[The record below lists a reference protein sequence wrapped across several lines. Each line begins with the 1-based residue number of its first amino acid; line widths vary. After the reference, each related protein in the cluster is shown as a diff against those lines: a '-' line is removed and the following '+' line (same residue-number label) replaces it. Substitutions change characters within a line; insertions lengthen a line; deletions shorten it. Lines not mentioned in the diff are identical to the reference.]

1 MTTSIFSKLSQQSK
15 HRDLLE
21 NQDPD
26 APPIGNLRTGKTI
39 AEFRAM
45 GLDVRMVCGSCRT
58 NGPLDLS
65 ALPKGADT
73 ESRLIAARCPSC
85 GSDAVSQE
93 VVALG
98 SVVGPAFVAFVR
110 VPRVASSKSSYRSK
124 PARADLLST
133 DDILPDLLPILNKE
147 IAEAPDLSDGLDAQ
161 ETEDAETKSA
171 RLVAPVKTSAK
182 TAAKPAAPTIS
193 AAKAAPAKSY
203 SKAPAKKIPSKPSGK
218 AVPKAPAQTVSGKA
232 PTKPSTKVAAKTT
245 SRPASAKAPTKTPS
259 KPSSKAV
266 AKSPVQ
272 AASAK
277 APTKVSAKAAAK
289 TTARPA
295 SAKAPAKACKT
306 TAQSGPSK
314 TPAKII
320 RKVAP
325 APKISARSTAIS
337 VAKMSGKAGAK
348 TTAKPAEKAAPKTP
362 VKKEAR
368 R

>member
-26 APPIGNLRTGKTI
+26 APPIGNPRIGKTI

-58 NGPLDLS
+58 SGPLDLS

-73 ESRLIAARCPSC
+73 ESRLVAARCPSC

-110 VPRVASSKSSYRSK
+110 APRVAPSKSSSRPR
-124 PARADLLST
+124 PARADVLP
-133 DDILPDLLPILNKE
+133 DGDVPPDLLPILNNGSHE
-147 IAEAPDLSDGLDAQ
+147 LSDGIDAE

-171 RLVAPVKTSAK
+171 RPVAPVKASAK
-182 TAAKPAAPTIS
+182 ATAKPVAPTIS
-193 AAKAAPAKSY
+193 AAKAAPAK
-203 SKAPAKKIPSKPSGK
+203 ADASGE
-218 AVPKAPAQTVSGKA
+218 
-232 PTKPSTKVAAKTT
+232 
-245 SRPASAKAPTKTPS
+245 
-259 KPSSKAV
+259 AV
-266 AKSPVQ
+266 AKAPVQ

-277 APTKVSAKAAAK
+277 APTRAPAKAAAK

-295 SAKAPAKACKT
+295 SAKAPAKAFKAA
-306 TAQSGPSK
+306 AQSAPRK
-314 TPAKII
+314 TPAKIVG
-320 RKVAP
+320 KAAP
-325 APKISARSTAIS
+325 APKTSARSAAIS

-348 TTAKPAEKAAPKTP
+348 TTAKPAGKAASRTP
-362 VKKEAR
+362 VKKGAR

>member
-26 APPIGNLRTGKTI
+26 APPIGNPRIGKTI

-58 NGPLDLS
+58 SGPLDLS

-73 ESRLIAARCPSC
+73 ESRLVAARCPSC

-110 VPRVASSKSSYRSK
+110 APRVAPSKSSSRPR
-124 PARADLLST
+124 PARADVLP
-133 DDILPDLLPILNKE
+133 DGDVPPDLLPILNNGSHE
-147 IAEAPDLSDGLDAQ
+147 LSDGIDAE

-171 RLVAPVKTSAK
+171 RPVAPVKASAK
-182 TAAKPAAPTIS
+182 ATAKPVAPTIS
-193 AAKAAPAKSY
+193 AAKAAPAK
-203 SKAPAKKIPSKPSGK
+203 ADASGE
-218 AVPKAPAQTVSGKA
+218 
-232 PTKPSTKVAAKTT
+232 
-245 SRPASAKAPTKTPS
+245 
-259 KPSSKAV
+259 AV
-266 AKSPVQ
+266 AKAPVQ

-277 APTKVSAKAAAK
+277 APTRAPAKAAAKTTARPASAKAPAKTPSKPSGKAVAKAPVQAASAKAPTRAPAKAAAK

-295 SAKAPAKACKT
+295 SAKAPAKAFKAA
-306 TAQSGPSK
+306 AQSAPRK
-314 TPAKII
+314 TPAKIVG
-320 RKVAP
+320 KAAP
-325 APKISARSTAIS
+325 APKTSARSAAIS

-348 TTAKPAEKAAPKTP
+348 TTAKPAGKAASRTP
-362 VKKEAR
+362 VKKGAR